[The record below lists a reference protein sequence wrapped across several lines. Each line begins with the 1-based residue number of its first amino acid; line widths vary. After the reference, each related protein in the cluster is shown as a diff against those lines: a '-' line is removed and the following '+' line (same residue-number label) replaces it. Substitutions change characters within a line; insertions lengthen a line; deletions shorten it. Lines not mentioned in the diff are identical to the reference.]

1 MAQRDQLM
9 NIKKRVLVFSGS
21 VFLLEFSFFSYSLY
35 WNSKWGWN
43 ELRAS
48 ISLLLFFLASYQF
61 SEVLICSLDKKQFG
75 KIYGHVSITFLPP
88 LGLWLIRSTNTSTY
102 GLEYITTVLAFV
114 FVLIFARG
122 DDTVQIIACERC
134 FVRYRYDGSAT
145 HYGKYY
151 FGTIAIALTLLLADL
166 VEILANDFGLRF
178 NDPSVLLLTGYL
190 VFLIPTAISLYVFKM
205 DGSLVSSTMCKWAS
219 LFALIL
225 IVLLIQS
232 A

>member
-1 MAQRDQLM
+1 M

-21 VFLLEFSFFSYSLY
+21 VFLFEFSSFSYSLY
-35 WNSKWGWN
+35 WNSRWGWN

-61 SEVLICSLDKKQFG
+61 SEVLICSFDKKQFG
-75 KIYGHVSITFLPP
+75 KIYGHISITLLPP
-88 LGLWLIRSTNTSTY
+88 LGLWLIRSANTSTY
-102 GLEYITTVLAFV
+102 GLEYVTTVLAFV
-114 FVLIFARG
+114 FVLIFIRSNDA
-122 DDTVQIIACERC
+122 VQIIACERC
-134 FVRYRYDGSAT
+134 FVRYRYSGSAT

-151 FGTIAIALTLLLADL
+151 FGTIAIALTLLLTD
-166 VEILANDFGLRF
+166 ILTIVANDFTLYS
-178 NDPSVLLLTGYL
+178 NDPSVLILIGYL
-190 VFLIPTAISLYVFKM
+190 VFLLPTVVSIYIFKM

-225 IVLLIQS
+225 IVLLIRS